1 MYINVTFGYMIRR
14 RIPLEIQEEL
24 RAYYAEIVPK
34 IIPGLGFNPFIRAL
48 LFFFSDLNNHL
59 IQHIIHRGAELER
72 DFKKGSYELNPAVI
86 EVEIGCSKTE
96 RALFDYMAEYVK
108 PPYDIISFP
117 EDEPDSEELAEA
129 QAWWLEER
137 ERLKEELREEIL
149 DGLRKPPGEG
159 QDKS

>member
-1 MYINVTFGYMIRR
+1 MYIHVTLGYMSRR

-72 DFKKGSYELNPAVI
+72 DFKKGSYELNPVI
-86 EVEIGCSKTE
+86 MEVELGCSKTE
-96 RALFDYMAEYVK
+96 RALFDYMAKYAKQSYALEDDVGYSED
-108 PPYDIISFP
+108 YDMP
-117 EDEPDSEELAEA
+117 TE
-129 QAWWLEER
+129 QR
-137 ERLKEELREEIL
+137 EQLKNELREEIL
-149 DGLRKPPGEG
+149 DELRKP
-159 QDKS
+159 QDEDTSKD

>member
-72 DFKKGSYELNPAVI
+72 AFDKDSYELNPAVI
-86 EVEIGCSKTE
+86 EVEIGYSKTE
-96 RALFDYMAEYVK
+96 GALFDYMHEYINY
-108 PPYDIISFP
+108 PSGLFP
-117 EDEPDSEELAEA
+117 DEVVVLSEEEK
-129 QAWWLEER
+129 R
-137 ERLKEELREEIL
+137 EQLKNELREEIL
-149 DGLRKPPGEG
+149 DVLRKELEGE
-159 QDKS
+159 DKP